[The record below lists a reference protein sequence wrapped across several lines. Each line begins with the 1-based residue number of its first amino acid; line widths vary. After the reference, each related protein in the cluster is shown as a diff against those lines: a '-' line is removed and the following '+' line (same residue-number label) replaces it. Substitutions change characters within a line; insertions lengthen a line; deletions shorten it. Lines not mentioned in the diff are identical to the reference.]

1 MLLYGLLCLLWTQS
15 NGLVALLK
23 QGTRTI
29 GASQLWSTPQSKKL
43 YQDLQAAKN
52 RRAEYEETLLLPG
65 LELQEE
71 TFKVPTASGSGFGAV
86 TSVKSKGMQL
96 AKTLREKGVIRLNNC
111 LVKSTARALR
121 LLVLEEMSRSR
132 SLIEKGMLDAF
143 SVLGMEPERLS
154 RTDFKL
160 SMVRG
165 EQQASHPVADALY
178 ELFGEE
184 KSILR
189 SLYDELTGDKGLLFD
204 LGCMTTI
211 QGSPR
216 QPIHTDFPYSKD
228 PPIYSVYVALQ
239 DVTASMGPT
248 VFFPRTNNVKDH
260 SEWKKGGV
268 SFDEYLR
275 TKVPKFALL
284 KKGDLIVYDPLVLHC
299 GAANLVE
306 TGSVRSLFNV
316 GFRNPKVVGDFGY
329 QGSMRPGYKGKMTFG
344 MLKQCLKNYRVT
356 GATVDPFAKYGNGL

>member
-1 MLLYGLLCLLWTQS
+1 LYE
-15 NGLVALLK
+15 
-23 QGTRTI
+23 
-29 GASQLWSTPQSKKL
+29 
-43 YQDLQAAKN
+43 DLQGAKN
-52 RRAEYEETLLLPG
+52 RRAAYEETLLLPG

-86 TSVKSKGMQL
+86 TSAKAMGMQL
-96 AKTLREKGVIRLNNC
+96 AHTLREKGVIRLNNC
-111 LVKSTARALR
+111 LAKSTARALR
-121 LLVLEEMSRSR
+121 LLVLEEMKLSR
-132 SLIEKGMLDAF
+132 SLIEKKELDAF

-154 RTDFKL
+154 RTDYKL
-160 SMVRG
+160 SMVRR
-165 EQQASHPVADALY
+165 ERDQASHPVADALY

-189 SLYDELTGDKGLLFD
+189 SLYDELTGDKGMLFD
-204 LGCMTTI
+204 LGCMTTTE
-211 QGSPR
+211 GSPR
-216 QPIHTDFPYSKD
+216 QPIHTDFPYLKD

-248 VFFPRTNNVKDH
+248 VFFPRTNNAKDH

-268 SFDEYLR
+268 AFDLYLR

-299 GAANLVE
+299 GAANLVG

-316 GFRNPKVVGDFGY
+316 GFRTNNAGDFGY
-329 QGSMRPGYKGKMTFG
+329 QGSMRPGYKEKMTFG
-344 MLKQCLKNYRVT
+344 MMKQCLKNYRDCPS
-356 GATVDPFAKYGNGL
+356 VDPFAKYGNGL